1 MHSKCIG
8 LRPRRFESCRCRFAS
23 FFFYCYLSFGAH
35 HAFVLLSGQVET
47 GEGAECRL
55 SRVCGVVVSHPL
67 RMRRVPGSN
76 PGESILLLPLCGQI
90 PVSDRLFAAPRRA
103 APEPATSNN
112 NASPGPWFSDPLRL
126 CTKKCPNQDLN
137 LGCRGHNATS

>member
-1 MHSKCIG
+1 MSSLKG
-8 LRPRRFESCRCRFAS
+8 LWCSGITSASHAEGPGFEPRRIHIVVASVRADSGERSIVCR
-23 FFFYCYLSFGAH
+23 
-35 HAFVLLSGQVET
+35 
-47 GEGAECRL
+47 
-55 SRVCGVVVSHPL
+55 
-67 RMRRVPGSN
+67 
-76 PGESILLLPLCGQI
+76 
-90 PVSDRLFAAPRRA
+90 AAPRRA